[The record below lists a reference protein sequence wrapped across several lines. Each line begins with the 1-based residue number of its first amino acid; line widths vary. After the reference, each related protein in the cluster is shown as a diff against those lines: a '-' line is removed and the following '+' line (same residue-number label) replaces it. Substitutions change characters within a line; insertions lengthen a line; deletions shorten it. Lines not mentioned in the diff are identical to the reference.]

1 MKLLSWLRLQF
12 THLNERKF
20 RHGFNDTVSP
30 MCPYGTD
37 VETTEHFLLRCHC
50 FSTQRSELFDYL
62 YRLDPSFSKLNT
74 KEKVAYLL
82 YGSRN
87 NSSCLNKEFIKLV
100 IKFFKSTGRF
110 NEPLIFFNQWNI
122 KFTTVFTTEAV
133 IKRCSWK
140 GVLGILKRNKITQGL
155 GMPVG
160 GSFLARLQV
169 WSLWLC

>member
-1 MKLLSWLRLQF
+1 MSIWDWCRDHWTFSPALSLLFYPEIWTLRLSLQ
-12 THLNERKF
+12 T
-20 RHGFNDTVSP
+20 
-30 MCPYGTD
+30 
-37 VETTEHFLLRCHC
+37 
-50 FSTQRSELFDYL
+50 RSIF
-62 YRLDPSFSKLNT
+62 FKINT

-82 YGSRN
+82 YDSRN

-110 NEPLIFFNQWNI
+110 NESLIFFNQWNI
-122 KFTTVFTTEAV
+122 EFPTVFTTRAV
-133 IKRCSWK
+133 IIRCSWK
-140 GVLGILKRNKITQGL
+140 GVLGILKRNKTTQSL